1 MIFEASPERLILVE
15 NDGKNNVVLGDG
27 PLDSLRAC
35 GKVEFGRMDPDNDKT
50 LVLVFSI
57 DLIKMGKCSNAV
69 DAGVVPKIIEDNFS
83 LKMGRR
89 NKSLSIHPP
98 PVSIKGDGRAEGTGR
113 KAQKNNNGS
122 DETKGGEKREK
133 GSGRDSSGIFHRQIS
148 RREKDRG
155 KKKKRKARR
164 PSS

>member
-1 MIFEASPERLILVE
+1 MIFETSPERLILVE
-15 NDGKNNVVLGDG
+15 NDGKNDVVLGDG

-35 GKVEFGRMDPDNDKT
+35 GKIKFGRMDPDNDET

-89 NKSLSIHPP
+89 NRSLSIHPP
-98 PVSIKGDGRAEGTGR
+98 PISLKGDGGGEGAGR
-113 KAQKNNNGS
+113 KAQKNNNGG
-122 DETKGGEKREK
+122 DKTEGGEKRVK
-133 GSGRDSSGIFHRQIS
+133 RSSRDSSGILHR
-148 RREKDRG
+148 
-155 KKKKRKARR
+155 
-164 PSS
+164 